1 MTSIPCNEGIMLTTS
16 QLVLAYSFIYINDLY
31 KNVYIYSKE
40 IRRFKAMTS
49 NNAPVVK

>member
-16 QLVLAYSFIYINDLY
+16 QLVFAFILLRHLHIY

-40 IRRFKAMTS
+40 IRRLVIAS